1 MNRYA
6 IVLAAGKGSRM
17 KTIDP
22 NHSKVSYPILGKA
35 IVNYVLDAVEPLN
48 VNEIVTI
55 VGYGGEVTKSLV
67 ESRSKIAWQKE
78 THGTGHAVMQASEY
92 LKDKEG
98 ETLILYGDTPL
109 ITTSM
114 LESAFKKHE
123 KSGNSLTFVS
133 AVLENPTGYGRVIRQ
148 YKTNKILAIRED
160 MDCNDDEKRLNEV
173 NSGIY
178 IFDNKK
184 LFEYINKLTR
194 DNAQHEYYLTDLV
207 EMFVNDNLKVDSYVT
222 IDPVSTYGVNDR
234 NQLAYASKIIRKRI
248 NTELML
254 SGVSME
260 DPDTTYISP
269 DTVIERDTVIC
280 PGTTILG
287 NSIIGSANRIGP
299 NAYIENSKI
308 GNNNVIINAYI
319 INKEIGDGEYI
330 NPLDK

>member
-1 MNRYA
+1 MNRYV

-17 KTIDP
+17 RTIDP

-67 ESRSKIAWQKE
+67 ENRSKIAWQKE
-78 THGTGHAVMQASEY
+78 TKGTGHAVMQACEF

-109 ITTSM
+109 ITTEM
-114 LESAFKKHE
+114 LESAFRKHE
-123 KSGNSLTFVS
+123 KSNNSLTFVS

-160 MDCNDDEKRLNEV
+160 TDCNDDERRLNEV

-184 LFEYINKLTR
+184 LFDYIGKLNQ
-194 DNAQHEYYLTDLV
+194 DNAQNEYYLTDLV
-207 EMFVNDNLKVDSYVT
+207 EMFVEDNLKVDTYVT
-222 IDPVSTYGVNDR
+222 MDPISTYGVNDR
-234 NQLAYASKIIRKRI
+234 SQLAYAAKIIRKRI
-248 NTELML
+248 NTDLML

-269 DTVIERDTVIC
+269 DVKIGRDTIIG
-280 PGTTILG
+280 PNTTILG
-287 NSIIGSANRIGP
+287 NTVIGETNHIGP
-299 NAYIENSKI
+299 NTYIENSRI
-308 GNNNVIINAYI
+308 GNNNKIINAYL